1 MNKLIPRL
9 TVSNL
14 NHSLQFYTK
23 AIGFSLIEQTSER
36 QATIRL
42 EDSYLNLHQTD
53 MNWGTAKLSYPYGV
67 GINFQ
72 FWVSSLDNIYSGLKD
87 NNYPLYD
94 EYFSDAYSQTPT
106 LSNDQQI
113 VVLDPDGYLLT
124 FLLKK

>member
-1 MNKLIPRL
+1 MNKIIPQL

-14 NHSLQFYTK
+14 KESLYFYTK
-23 AIGFSLIEQTSER
+23 ILGF
-36 QATIRL
+36 TITETPTDRKIVVELNKSRL
-42 EDSYLNLHQTD
+42 LLHQTD
-53 MNWGTAKLSYPYGV
+53 MSWGTTKLTYPYGV

-72 FWVSSLDNIYSGLKD
+72 FLVKDLSPIYKNLKQ

-94 EYFSDAYSQTPT
+94 EYFTDAYSQTPT

-124 FLLKK
+124 LVLEQ